1 MPVDSEPSPY
11 NPASSTLAL
20 LPSATSQ
27 TSHDHLVEAILQRL
41 VAVRVRVEKACAR
54 VGRPPEEVTLIAVTK
69 MFSLEVV
76 QAAVAAGLTDFGEN
90 RVQEL
95 VTKSDAV
102 PGEVLGGAIRW
113 HLIGPLQ
120 RNKAK
125 EAARCAD
132 SFHALDSLRLA
143 ETLNRRAELLDRT
156 VPCMVQVNVSG
167 EATKSGVAPKNLP
180 ELLAGLGSFSN
191 LSITGLMTLAAPAHC
206 YDELETVV
214 RPQFRRLREL
224 AEANAV
230 GPPSGQLRHLSM
242 GMSSDFEVAIEEGAT
257 HIRLGSVLFGARGS

>member
-1 MPVDSEPSPY
+1 MYPRLLMLASP
-11 NPASSTLAL
+11 PEL
-20 LPSATSQ
+20 
-27 TSHDHLVEAILQRL
+27 LVEAIQQRL
-41 VAVRVRVEKACAR
+41 ESVRERIENACAR
-54 VGRPPEEVTLIAVTK
+54 VGRRPEELTLVAVTK
-69 MFSLEVV
+69 AFPLEVV

-95 VTKSDAV
+95 ITKSEAV

-143 ETLNRRAELLDRT
+143 ETLNRRAELANRI

-167 EATKSGVAPKNLP
+167 EATKSGVAPENLP
-180 ELLAGLGSFSN
+180 ELLDGLGAFDSLN
-191 LSITGLMTLAAPAHC
+191 ITGLMTLAAPARS
-206 YDELETVV
+206 DAELETVV

-224 AEANAV
+224 AEANDA
-230 GPPSGQLRHLSM
+230 GHSSSQLRHLSM
-242 GMSSDFEVAIEEGAT
+242 GMSGDFEVAIEEGAT
-257 HIRLGSVLFGARGS
+257 HIRLGSVLFGARGR